1 MAISSY
7 NTVTDNFSTLTKM
20 TDENNRLQKVRK
32 ICLSVGNEEKYS
44 ITHKDITNLITGDNL
59 FLNSLFGNLY

>member
-20 TDENNRLQKVRK
+20 TDENNRLQKSQK
-32 ICLSVGNEEKYS
+32 KFICLLRMWVS
-44 ITHKDITNLITGDNL
+44 IQ
-59 FLNSLFGNLY
+59 

>member
-20 TDENNRLQKVRK
+20 TDENNGLQKNQKNFV
-32 ICLSVGNEEKYS
+32 CLLVMRRS
-44 ITHKDITNLITGDNL
+44 IQ
-59 FLNSLFGNLY
+59 

>member
-20 TDENNRLQKVRK
+20 TDENNRLQKSQKNFV
-32 ICLSVGNEEKYS
+32 CLLVMRRS
-44 ITHKDITNLITGDNL
+44 IQ
-59 FLNSLFGNLY
+59 

>member
-20 TDENNRLQKVRK
+20 TGENNRLQKSYEK
-32 ICLSVGNEEKYS
+32 FICLLRIWVS
-44 ITHKDITNLITGDNL
+44 IQ
-59 FLNSLFGNLY
+59 

>member
-20 TDENNRLQKVRK
+20 TDENNRLQKK
-32 ICLSVGNEEKYS
+32 SEK
-44 ITHKDITNLITGDNL
+44 
-59 FLNSLFGNLY
+59 FC

>member
-20 TDENNRLQKVRK
+20 TDENNGLQKKQIRK
-32 ICLSVGNEEKYS
+32 YNKGVYVKW
-44 ITHKDITNLITGDNL
+44 K
-59 FLNSLFGNLY
+59 

>member
-20 TDENNRLQKVRK
+20 TDENNRLQKKSENFV
-32 ICLSVGNEEKYS
+32 CLLVMRRS
-44 ITHKDITNLITGDNL
+44 IQ
-59 FLNSLFGNLY
+59 

>member
-20 TDENNRLQKVRK
+20 TDENNRLQKKKSQKNFV
-32 ICLSVGNEEKYS
+32 CLLVMRRS
-44 ITHKDITNLITGDNL
+44 IQ
-59 FLNSLFGNLY
+59 